1 MSAPLEETNKLNE
14 NGPQILGDLGG
25 NQASRHN
32 GVGTSDSYAVVLSAQ
47 KDDLPVDRTSVDTSL
62 MCGVHD
68 IEVVVNLPG
77 VLLTQRTSFKVS
89 LEGLDH

>member
-1 MSAPLEETNKLNE
+1 MSAPLEETKLNE

-32 GVGTSDSYAVVLSAQ
+32 WVGACDTYAVVVSAK
-47 KDDLPVDRTSVDTSL
+47 KDDIPVDRTSVDTSL

-68 IEVVVNLPG
+68 IEVIVNLPG
-77 VLLTQRTSFKVS
+77 ML
-89 LEGLDH
+89 